1 MEESPKR
8 IDFHTHSILSDGS
21 LLPSEL
27 LRRAS
32 VLGHGAVAITDHA
45 DASNMAEIIRA
56 LRHVVEDQPED
67 FGLHLLV
74 GVELTHI
81 APASIDR
88 LAQRAKEIGAEIVVV
103 HGETIVEP
111 VASGTNRAAISSPA
125 VDVLAHPGFITLEEA
140 RLAAE
145 RNCLIEI
152 TARQGHSLTNGHV
165 ARICREAGAPMVL
178 NTDAHDPGDLLT
190 LSFAQRVAAGAG
202 LTEEE
207 VLAATIANP
216 CALLERILAKRRAY
230 RWV

>member
-1 MEESPKR
+1 MEQLQR
-8 IDFHTHSILSDGS
+8 IDLHTHSIFSDGS

-45 DASNMAEIIRA
+45 DASNMAAVIQG
-56 LRHVVEDQPED
+56 LRRVLEEQAED

-74 GVELTHI
+74 GIELTHV
-81 APASIDR
+81 APASVDR
-88 LAQRAKEIGAEIVVV
+88 LARRAKEIGAEIVIV

-111 VASGTNRAAISSPA
+111 VAPGTNRAAVSSPA
-125 VDVLAHPGFITLEEA
+125 VDVLAHPGFLTLEEA

-145 RNCLIEI
+145 RGCLIEI

-165 ARICREAGAPMVL
+165 ARLCREANAPMVL
-178 NTDAHDPGDLLT
+178 DTDAHDPSDLIT
-190 LSFAQRVAAGAG
+190 LAFAQRVAAGAG

-207 VLAATIANP
+207 IYAATVSNP
-216 CALLERILAKRRAY
+216 RALVERVLAKRRPF